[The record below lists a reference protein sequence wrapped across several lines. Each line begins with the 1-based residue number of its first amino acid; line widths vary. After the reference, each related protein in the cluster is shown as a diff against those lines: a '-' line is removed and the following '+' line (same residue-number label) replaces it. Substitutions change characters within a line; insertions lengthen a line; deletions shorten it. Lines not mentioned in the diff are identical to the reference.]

1 MLLRPDRRVVLLA
14 CCAFAIGLA
23 GALAG
28 CAAFAPRSVEIS
40 KARLQERLAQ
50 RFPIVRRV
58 AEGIDL
64 TVEAPRLELQPD
76 LNRFALECNVAA
88 GERLLGRPLFGQL
101 ALSSG
106 LLFDEAS
113 QSVRATEVRVERF
126 HVDGLPAAFERTLER
141 VVRPLAA
148 AWLEQQPIWQLQGR
162 DLERLQAAGVRPGAI
177 RIGSSAVSIELVPR

>member
-1 MLLRPDRRVVLLA
+1 MLP
-14 CCAFAIGLA
+14 LA
-23 GALAG
+23 GRRALLLSGFACASSLAGMLAG

-40 KARLQERLAQ
+40 RVRLQERIGQ

-76 LNRFALECNVAA
+76 ANRFALECNVSA

-101 ALSSG
+101 VISSG
-106 LLFDEAS
+106 LLFDDAS
-113 QSVRATEVRVERF
+113 RSVRATDVRVERF
-126 HVDGLPAAFERTLER
+126 HVEGLPGAFERTLER
-141 VVRPLAA
+141 ILRPLAA
-148 AWLEQQPIWQLQGR
+148 AWLEQQPIWTLQGR

-177 RIGSSAVSIELVPR
+177 RIGAEAVAIELLPR